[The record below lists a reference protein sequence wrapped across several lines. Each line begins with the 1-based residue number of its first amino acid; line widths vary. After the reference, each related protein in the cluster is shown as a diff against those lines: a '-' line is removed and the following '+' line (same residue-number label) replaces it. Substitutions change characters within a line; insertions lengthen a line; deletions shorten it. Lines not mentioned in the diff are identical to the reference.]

1 MLKPHSIFLMKSVW
15 AGKEYNSV
23 IRELKRFR
31 KMDTHFDSG
40 KILGSMCTR
49 PHPVAIKAFEMFIE
63 TNLGD
68 PALFPGVREIEERL
82 IEAMKNL
89 VSAPSNATG
98 LVVSGGTEGNINAIR
113 IAKILSKKRKIILP
127 EGAHFSF
134 HKVASLMNVDLKF
147 VKLDENYCTDVN
159 ELETVI
165 DGDTA
170 AVVAIAGSTELG
182 TIDDIPSISKICREK
197 NVFLHVDAAF
207 GGFIIPFLKDLG
219 YSLPDF
225 DFKLEG
231 VCTVQIDSHK
241 MGCSVIP
248 VGMLLVRDKKW
259 VNSISVESPYVSTPR
274 QATLL
279 GTRPGASVAAAYAV
293 IKHLGKKGYKE
304 IVKKCMQLTK
314 YTAKRLEEIGLELPI
329 KPTLNVVG
337 VKLKNPKKVYEELAK
352 LGWRV
357 AKLERISCIR
367 LVIMPH
373 VTKNAIDKFI
383 PDLEKICK
391 KTGEI

>member
-1 MLKPHSIFLMKSVW
+1 MKSVW

-207 GGFIIPFLKDLG
+207 GGFVIPFLKDIG
-219 YSLPDF
+219 YRLPSF
-225 DFKLEG
+225 DFRLEG
-231 VCTVQIDSHK
+231 VCSIQIDSHK

-248 VGMLLVRDKKW
+248 MGMLLVRDKKW

-314 YTAKRLEEIGLELPI
+314 YTAKKLEEIGLELPI

>member
-1 MLKPHSIFLMKSVW
+1 MKSVW

-89 VSAPSNATG
+89 ISAPSNATG

-241 MGCSVIP
+241 MGCSIIP
-248 VGMLLVRDKKW
+248 MGMLLVRDKKW

>member
-1 MLKPHSIFLMKSVW
+1 LLKPHSIFLMKSVW

>member
-1 MLKPHSIFLMKSVW
+1 MKSVW

-113 IAKILSKKRKIILP
+113 IAKTLSKKRKIILP

-248 VGMLLVRDKKW
+248 MGMLLVRDKKW

-314 YTAKRLEEIGLELPI
+314 YTAKKLEEIGLELPI

>member
-1 MLKPHSIFLMKSVW
+1 MKSVW

-207 GGFIIPFLKDLG
+207 GGFVIPFLKDIG
-219 YSLPDF
+219 YRLPSF
-225 DFKLEG
+225 DFRLEG
-231 VCTVQIDSHK
+231 VCSIQIDSHK

-248 VGMLLVRDKKW
+248 MGMLLVRDKKW
-259 VNSISVESPYVSTPR
+259 VNSISVESPYVSTSR
-274 QATLL
+274 QATIL

-314 YTAKRLEEIGLELPI
+314 YTAKKLEEIGLELPI

>member
-1 MLKPHSIFLMKSVW
+1 MKSVW

-248 VGMLLVRDKKW
+248 MGMLLVRDKKW

-314 YTAKRLEEIGLELPI
+314 YTAKKLEEIGLELPI

>member
-1 MLKPHSIFLMKSVW
+1 MKSVW

-134 HKVASLMNVDLKF
+134 HKVASLMNMDLKF

-259 VNSISVESPYVSTPR
+259 VNSISVESPYVSTSR
-274 QATLL
+274 QATIL

-314 YTAKRLEEIGLELPI
+314 YTAKKLEEIGLELPI

>member
-170 AVVAIAGSTELG
+170 SVVAIAGSTELG

-248 VGMLLVRDKKW
+248 MGMLLVRDKKW
-259 VNSISVESPYVSTPR
+259 VNSISVESPYVSTSR
-274 QATLL
+274 QATIL

-314 YTAKRLEEIGLELPI
+314 YTAKKLEEIGLELPI

>member
-1 MLKPHSIFLMKSVW
+1 MKSVW

-259 VNSISVESPYVSTPR
+259 VNSISVESPYVSTSR
-274 QATLL
+274 QATIL

>member
-1 MLKPHSIFLMKSVW
+1 MKSVW

-248 VGMLLVRDKKW
+248 MGMLLVRDKKW
-259 VNSISVESPYVSTPR
+259 VNSISVESPYVSTSR
-274 QATLL
+274 QATIL

>member
-1 MLKPHSIFLMKSVW
+1 MKSVW